1 MKKLFLSAI
10 FLSICLYSCKK
21 DVSLQ
26 DETYV
31 TKIYTSSSL
40 PIVKVQVNGVDKFL
54 LLDTGASFTSL
65 HTETIKQVGGVVGD
79 FAPINAEGFGGSENK
94 LFNAHKVKL
103 KLGDTFLKTTIY
115 AKDYTRIKEVIYQD
129 DHVEIDGIL
138 GNDIISK
145 NNFILNFK
153 DNTITR

>member
-65 HTETIKQVGGVVGD
+65 H
-79 FAPINAEGFGGSENK
+79 AEGFGGSENK

-129 DHVEIDGIL
+129 DHIEIDGIL

>member
-10 FLSICLYSCKK
+10 FLSICLLSCKK
-21 DVSLQ
+21 DVPLQ

-31 TKIYTSSSL
+31 TKIYTTSKL
-40 PIVKVQVNGVDKFL
+40 PIVKVQINGVDKFL

-79 FAPINAEGFGGSENK
+79 PASISAEGFGGTEDR
-94 LFNAHKVKL
+94 LFDAHKL
-103 KLGDTFLKTTIY
+103 KIKMGDTYLKTTIY
-115 AKDYTRIKEVIYQD
+115 AKDYTRIKEIIYQD

-138 GNDIISK
+138 GNDVIST

-153 DNTITR
+153 DNSITR

>member
-65 HTETIKQVGGVVGD
+65 HTETIKQVGG
-79 FAPINAEGFGGSENK
+79 GSENK

-129 DHVEIDGIL
+129 DHIEIDGIL